1 MRRCSSIF
9 THSRT
14 ASIDTQNG
22 SYCRPRRP
30 DHLPPLTRALFS
42 PNQGRQARSKQ
53 SDPAPLADGGR
64 AHPGAPERKGKR
76 KLVAEAKAE
85 RAGPAAAASPRA
97 NKRVKQDGR
106 AAGGGGGGAA
116 AAAAGKG
123 KGKEQKKQAAKPK
136 NGREVDWE
144 SDDDIEGLKADDDM
158 SDDEELDD
166 EEQKRLASARS
177 YVLPSVGLSLKIRER
192 AKTDSEICCF
202 L

>member
-1 MRRCSSIF
+1 M
-9 THSRT
+9 
-14 ASIDTQNG
+14 
-22 SYCRPRRP
+22 
-30 DHLPPLTRALFS
+30 
-42 PNQGRQARSKQ
+42 
-53 SDPAPLADGGR
+53 
-64 AHPGAPERKGKR
+64 
-76 KLVAEAKAE
+76 AEAKAE
-85 RAGPAAAASPRA
+85 RAGPAAAATPRA

-106 AAGGGGGGAA
+106 AAGGGRGGAAAA

-123 KGKEQKKQAAKPK
+123 KGKEQKKQAAKSK

-177 YVLPSVGLSLKIRER
+177 YVLPFVGLSLKLRER
-192 AKTDSEICCF
+192 AKTDSEVCCF